1 MGAIVPG
8 PLLGCVIRT
17 RLGGVCEEV
26 TDLLL
31 GSILALGSFSL
42 AVERTSLA
50 TSLSAAA
57 PRFSKLVPWAAT
69 TEKSSE
75 MRRRGTEFFGSTLG

>member
-1 MGAIVPG
+1 VGAIVPG
-8 PLLGCVIRT
+8 PLLGCVIRV

-31 GSILALGSFSL
+31 GSIRVLGSLSL
-42 AVERTSLA
+42 AAERTSLA
-50 TSLSAAA
+50 TSLSVAT
-57 PRFSKLVPWAAT
+57 PKFSKLVPWPAT

-75 MRRRGTEFFGSTLG
+75 I